1 MKGWEKVSE
10 VKGKLYKAKYRNTL
24 SGVTS
29 PVVFLY
35 VSFYSLGQ
43 PEDGHVRLVKANG
56 ESIASRHCKDIPTAI
71 RVAEAFMKRN
81 PEFYKLG

>member
-10 VKGKLYKAKYRNTL
+10 VKGKLYKAKYRNIL
-24 SGVTS
+24 SGVGS
-29 PVVFLY
+29 PVIFLY
-35 VSFYSLGQ
+35 VSFYSLDN
-43 PEDGHVRLVKANG
+43 PEDGFVYLVKANG
-56 ESIASRHCKDIPTAI
+56 QEIANRRCKDIPTAI